1 MTEKLGDSAEKT
13 RAVVYLEGDC
23 DLYSAPKLKTSLLK
37 KLDDG
42 VRHIL
47 IDMSG
52 LSYLDSSGVGVII
65 SILQAVKRK
74 GGEIRFQGLSGSPRR
89 LLERTSILPL
99 MRDALDNSL
108 VGALRGLDDAGIR
121 PYGR

>member
-1 MTEKLGDSAEKT
+1 MTEELGDSVEAS

-23 DLYSAPKLKTSLLK
+23 DLYSAPKLKVSLLK

-52 LSYLDSSGVGVII
+52 LNYLDSTGVGVII
-65 SILQAVKRK
+65 SVLQAVKRS
-74 GGEIRFQGLSGSPRR
+74 GGDIRFQGLRGSPRR

-99 MRDALDNSL
+99 MRDAIDNSL
-108 VGALRGLDDAGIR
+108 VGALED
-121 PYGR
+121 